1 VSKNKDNMTNE
12 RWKMIKAI
20 SEEKLFTDGHRNGTQ
35 TKRGGKLVWNKGTY
49 KKPKEVAMPHTGGYI
64 KEQQ

>member
-1 VSKNKDNMTNE
+1 MSKNKDNMTPI
-12 RWKMIKAI
+12 RWQMIKDI
-20 SEEKLFTDGHRNGTQ
+20 SEKKLFSDKHRNGTQ
-35 TKRGGKLVWNKGTY
+35 TKRGGKLVWNDGTY